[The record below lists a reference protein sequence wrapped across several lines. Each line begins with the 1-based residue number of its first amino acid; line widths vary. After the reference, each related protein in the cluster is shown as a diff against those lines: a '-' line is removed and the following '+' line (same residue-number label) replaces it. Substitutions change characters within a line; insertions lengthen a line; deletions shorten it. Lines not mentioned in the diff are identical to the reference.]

1 MAELELTAPLTL
13 TATQPSQASR
23 LWRRVRHSTGVSV
36 GASILVVLI
45 VLTLSASLLTSY
57 DPIKINSKESTQPPN
72 GLHPFGTDN
81 FGRDILTRVLYGG
94 RISLQVGVVSVA
106 LASVIGTL
114 LGLLA
119 AYYGRWVD
127 SLIMRFIDVLLAFP
141 SILLALSIVAVLG
154 RSLPNVMIAVGIST
168 IPIYTRIVRG
178 SALAVKETDYVS
190 AAHVIGCP
198 AWRVMLHHIL
208 PNVLA
213 PIIVITTN
221 GIAGAIIAGAALSF
235 LGLGVQPPTPEWGI
249 MLSEGRAYLRS
260 AWWMTTFPGL
270 AIMLTVMAIN
280 LMGDGLRDILDP
292 RLKL

>member
-1 MAELELTAPLTL
+1 MAELTAPLTL

-23 LWRRVRHSTGVSV
+23 LWWRVRHSTGVSV

-45 VLTLSASLLTSY
+45 ILTLFAPFLTSY
-57 DPIKINSKESTQPPN
+57 DPIKVISKESTLPPG

-94 RISLQVGVVSVA
+94 RISLQVGVISVA
-106 LASVIGTL
+106 LASLIGTL

-127 SLIMRFIDVLLAFP
+127 ALIMRFIDVLLAFP

-154 RSLPNVMIAVGIST
+154 RSLPNVMLAVGIST

-178 SALAVKETDYVS
+178 SALAVKETDYVA

-198 AWRVMLHHIL
+198 AWRVMLRHIL
-208 PNVLA
+208 PNVMA

-221 GIAGAIIAGAALSF
+221 GVAGAIIAGAALSF

-249 MLSEGRAYLRS
+249 MLSEGRAYLRA

>member
-1 MAELELTAPLTL
+1 
-13 TATQPSQASR
+13 
-23 LWRRVRHSTGVSV
+23 
-36 GASILVVLI
+36 VVLI
-45 VLTLSASLLTSY
+45 VLTLSASLLSSY
-57 DPIKINSKESTQPPN
+57 DPIKVNSRESTQPPS

-94 RISLQVGVVSVA
+94 RISLQVGVASVA
-106 LASVIGTL
+106 LASLIGTL
-114 LGLLA
+114 FGLLA

-154 RSLPNVMIAVGIST
+154 RSLPNVMLAVGIST

-178 SALAVKETDYVS
+178 SALAVKETDFVS

-221 GIAGAIIAGAALSF
+221 GVAGAIIAGAALSF